1 MLREMRTISGGN
13 SFKEM
18 TGRDKLHFHLA
29 CSQDWVRDEGQASAP
44 PPSTPPTKLGR
55 PVWGPYNALRPY
67 RPRGKEAAAA
77 ASFPLGEESRP
88 KPSWPDGWGL
98 LRLLKQPWVYIHTN
112 WHFIMGGGQLGLRHW
127 PVSHFH
133 KCVCVTWGCLSLY
146 TDWHSTRGR
155 GWHWHWDTDT
165 NQTRPGH
172 TSKYTWPYCLLS
184 LYYRLCLVLRAYL
197 GHRPLMD
204 TDKKPFLSF
213 SFGKDGH
220 FGIKFVIFGHRQPKL
235 ACFEK

>member
-1 MLREMRTISGGN
+1 MLREMCMISCGSAWYAAGNAHDKLRTPTRKISCGN

-98 LRLLKQPWVYIHTN
+98 LRLLKQPWVYIHRWTLHN
-112 WHFIMGGGQLGLRHW
+112 GGRTTGTATL
-127 PVSHFH
+127 
-133 KCVCVTWGCLSLY
+133 
-146 TDWHSTRGR
+146 
-155 GWHWHWDTDT
+155 
-165 NQTRPGH
+165 
-172 TSKYTWPYCLLS
+172 TSCTLP
-184 LYYRLCLVLRAYL
+184 
-197 GHRPLMD
+197 
-204 TDKKPFLSF
+204 
-213 SFGKDGH
+213 
-220 FGIKFVIFGHRQPKL
+220 
-235 ACFEK
+235 

>member
-1 MLREMRTISGGN
+1 MTVRE
-13 SFKEM
+13 
-18 TGRDKLHFHLA
+18 KLHFHLA

-44 PPSTPPTKLGR
+44 PPSIPPTKLGR

-98 LRLLKQPWVYIHTN
+98 LRLLKQPWVYIHTD

-127 PVSHFH
+127 PVAHFH
-133 KCVCVTWGCLSLY
+133 KCICVTWGCLSLY

-155 GWHWHWDTDT
+155 GGDTGIGTLTLIKQDLVILV
-165 NQTRPGH
+165 H
-172 TSKYTWPYCLLS
+172 THVPIVYYHYTIDYDWYS
-184 LYYRLCLVLRAYL
+184 VQ
-197 GHRPLMD
+197 
-204 TDKKPFLSF
+204 
-213 SFGKDGH
+213 
-220 FGIKFVIFGHRQPKL
+220 I
-235 ACFEK
+235 